1 MAIDL
6 GEIEKELEEE
16 IRELELEKAGYEA
29 RLDEKAPPPLKA
41 ASWRCRAAVCPRSRG
56 ARPIFR
62 RRKQRQGEHYGP
74 GQAPLRNC
82 RTSVQER
89 RSAIGPLRRPPL
101 LLSQTPKEGGRGGAG
116 DPSVDEAQSES
127 GRYSRRGAL
136 RRLPDGSGHSRK
148 PHLARRLR
156 PSRWIEASQA
166 TRRPWQIPPP
176 GTPPPSSRLCGQS

>member
-29 RLDEKAPPPLKA
+29 RLDEKRRLLSRLRHGAAEQPSAP
-41 ASWRCRAAVCPRSRG
+41 
-56 ARPIFR
+56 
-62 RRKQRQGEHYGP
+62 
-74 GQAPLRNC
+74 APEDP
-82 RTSVQER
+82 VQS
-89 RSAIGPLRRPPL
+89 SAIVNSGRVSITDLGKHHYETAGHRFKNAGQLLDHFDVPPL

-136 RRLPDGSGHSRK
+136 RRLTDGSGHSRK
-148 PHLARRLR
+148 PHLARRLG
-156 PSRWIEASQA
+156 PQRWTEASQA

-176 GTPPPSSRLCGQS
+176 GIHPPSSRLCGQS